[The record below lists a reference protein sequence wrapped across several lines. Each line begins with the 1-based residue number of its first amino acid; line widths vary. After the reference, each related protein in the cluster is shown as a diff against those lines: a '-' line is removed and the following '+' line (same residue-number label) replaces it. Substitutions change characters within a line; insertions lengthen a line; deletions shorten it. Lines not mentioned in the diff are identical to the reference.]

1 MNSFDLGMHIN
12 IPAQSIDL
20 SEGVNSYVAKIAVQI
35 QETVD
40 NAIVDEIVKVAKEQG
55 ISDLYILDK
64 QNIIAAMRKQM
75 PMKVLETTLHGNV
88 EAYHCKNCFN
98 RVATFINGNLVSGKI
113 QKHCDECGQKLDMSE
128 VFK

>member
-1 MNSFDLGMHIN
+1 MNSFELGMHIN
-12 IPAQSIDL
+12 LPCSLDFDN
-20 SEGVNSYVAKIAVQI
+20 GVTSAVQKVVVQM
-35 QETVD
+35 QEKID
-40 NAIVDEIVKVAKEQG
+40 EAIIREIVKAAKEQG
-55 ISDLYILDK
+55 ITDLYILDK
-64 QNIIAAMRKQM
+64 QNIMAAMRKQM